1 MALARTRK
9 IMFTAGLLGL
19 AVACGVPSAHDGTAA
34 LGVGG
39 SPAGAGASASASPAG
54 HDLKFGADHRFASG
68 LTISVGSP
76 QSFRPSPSAYPQSP
90 RGAAFDVQLT
100 NDGSTTYKLS
110 GLNVTATSGG
120 TAVKQVVDT
129 TQGFTGITD
138 AGKDVMPG
146 RSVHITL
153 AFAVPSEQTQL
164 RLQIRPSATE
174 AVAVT
179 YCGPA

>member
-9 IMFTAGLLGL
+9 IIFIAGLLGL

-34 LGVGG
+34 IGAGG
-39 SPAGAGASASASPAG
+39 SPAGAGASASPAG
-54 HDLKFGADHRFASG
+54 NDLKFGADHRFASG

-110 GLNVTATSGG
+110 GLNVTATTGG
-120 TAVKQVVDT
+120 KPVKQVVDT

-138 AGKDVMPG
+138 AGKDVLPG
-146 RSVHITL
+146 RSVHLTL
-153 AFAVPSEQTQL
+153 AFAVPREQTQL

-174 AVAVT
+174 PAAVT

>member
-9 IMFTAGLLGL
+9 IMFASGLLGL

-34 LGVGG
+34 LGAAG
-39 SPAGAGASASASPAG
+39 SPAGAGASASPVG
-54 HDLKFGADHRFASG
+54 NDLKFGVDHRFASG

-110 GLNVTATSGG
+110 GLNVTATAGG
-120 TAVKQVVDT
+120 AAVKQVVDT
-129 TQGFTGITD
+129 AQGFAGITD
-138 AGKDVMPG
+138 AGKDVLPG
-146 RSVHITL
+146 RSVHVTL
-153 AFAVPSEQTQL
+153 AFAVPREQTQL

>member
-9 IMFTAGLLGL
+9 IMFTAGLLSL
-19 AVACGVPSAHDGTAA
+19 AVACGVPSAHEGTAA
-34 LGVGG
+34 LGAGG
-39 SPAGAGASASASPAG
+39 SPAGAGASASPAG
-54 HDLKFGADHRFASG
+54 NDLRFGADHRFASG

-76 QSFRPSPSAYPQSP
+76 QSFRPSSSAYPQSP

-110 GLNVTATSGG
+110 GLNVTATAGG
-120 TAVKQVVDT
+120 AAVKQVVDT

-138 AGKDVMPG
+138 AGKDVLPG
-146 RSVHITL
+146 RSVRITL
-153 AFAVPSEQTQL
+153 AFAVSREQTQL

-174 AVAVT
+174 AAAVT

>member
-34 LGVGG
+34 LGAAG
-39 SPAGAGASASASPAG
+39 SPAGAGASVSPAG

-110 GLNVTATSGG
+110 GLNVTATSSGA
-120 TAVKQVVDT
+120 AVKQVVDT

-138 AGKDVMPG
+138 AGKDVLPG
-146 RSVHITL
+146 RSVHVTL
-153 AFAVPSEQTQL
+153 AFAVPQEATQL

-174 AVAVT
+174 AAAVT

>member
-1 MALARTRK
+1 MALARTCK
-9 IMFTAGLLGL
+9 IMFTSGLLGL
-19 AVACGVPSAHDGTAA
+19 AVACGAPAAHEGTAA
-34 LGVGG
+34 LGVAG
-39 SPAGAGASASASPAG
+39 SPAGAGASASPAG
-54 HDLKFGADHRFASG
+54 NDLKFGVDHRFASG

-76 QSFRPSPSAYPQSP
+76 QSFQPSPSAYPQSP

-110 GLNVTATSGG
+110 GLAVSATVEG
-120 TAVKQVVDT
+120 APVKQVMDT

-138 AGKDVMPG
+138 AGKDVLPG
-146 RSVHITL
+146 RSVHLTL
-153 AFAVPSEQTQL
+153 AFAVPREQTQL

>member
-9 IMFTAGLLGL
+9 IMFASGLLGL

-34 LGVGG
+34 LGAAG
-39 SPAGAGASASASPAG
+39 SPAGAGASASPVG
-54 HDLKFGADHRFASG
+54 NDLKFGVDHRFASG

-110 GLNVTATSGG
+110 GLNVTATAGG

-129 TQGFTGITD
+129 AQGFAGITD
-138 AGKDVMPG
+138 AGKDVLPG
-146 RSVHITL
+146 RSVHVTL
-153 AFAVPSEQTQL
+153 AFAVPREQTQL